1 MACIVQVYMT
11 PTVDVADEATARG
24 LANEAVTCFNAN
36 PLMTDPRRYR
46 QGWPSKRRGSTTLK
60 RRLPNCNPG
69 LTTARSSSAP

>member
-36 PLMTDPRRYR
+36 PLMTIPDAIGKAGRQSAEVRRH
-46 QGWPSKRRGSTTLK
+46 
-60 RRLPNCNPG
+60 
-69 LTTARSSSAP
+69 